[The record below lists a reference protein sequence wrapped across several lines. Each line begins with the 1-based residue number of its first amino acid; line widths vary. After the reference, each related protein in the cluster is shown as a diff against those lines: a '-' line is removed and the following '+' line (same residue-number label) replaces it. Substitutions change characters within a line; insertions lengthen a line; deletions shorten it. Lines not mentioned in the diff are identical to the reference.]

1 MRWKR
6 EACKSGRGQRQ
17 QNERAERGCE
27 LVRTSTETATH
38 PHVYTRHLHS
48 TQLPLLVSIPKRHCN
63 PTRSIYH
70 TVDSSMARL
79 QPKKRRLP
87 YIGKS
92 PSSAPNVPP
101 SQGQSEAPVGGTAAN
116 PGHSSH
122 GFKGKLAA
130 MKSRFIRSHR
140 GPSSSSADPVAPEE
154 AQEDPEL
161 RQVAQDVDTQGLP
174 SKAGP
179 DPEPA
184 LAGDDL
190 DVARQVFES
199 MKPIPRAGEI
209 AVNTVAQASTAV
221 AELQNL
227 SSTYLQPL
235 KIFNNV
241 VTTIANVHPYAQI
254 ALGILTA
261 ASQLLITQANLDNA
275 ISELLKKVGSVY
287 AFLSDD
293 DTIKNID
300 TMRVPLA
307 KIAQVINTC
316 AQFIRDY
323 SETTNFWKRLGKNI
337 MSETQTAINDYSK
350 NLDELMQQYRDCQT
364 WDIQINV
371 YHVLEDLNM
380 EGMAY
385 TGGAGLNTMKKCLE
399 NTRTEILQDIIN
411 WVKDTHPDARRIL
424 WLHGQAGRGKSAIAH
439 TIASWLK
446 DVGGLGS
453 CFCFARDR
461 QAERREEKMLTTI
474 SHDLASRYP
483 AFRRALGRVLAED
496 PSLKMTPDLL
506 QQWQKLILEPLSKA
520 AGSIVGNVV
529 VVIDALDESG
539 GVLSRK
545 HILSLLTSKEGANL
559 PSNFRILLTSRAL
572 SDIERALRD
581 AMNVRAM
588 CLDDVPAELAQRDI
602 TLFVSKEL
610 LSLKDSIGPTEIQQI
625 VHKSNGLFEWA
636 RLACEFV
643 DPNRAFGETVE
654 ERFKSLIAMP
664 SDEGKTLLDGMY
676 ATILGSVVP
685 KSGTPFLRFRSVM
698 QQLLTMLEP
707 LPLAALNHMHSL
719 FPNEEDHYDVVIILQ
734 FMAPVLG
741 GIADH
746 SSPVRPLHASFY
758 DFLTD
763 HSRSGVYFIDTSES
777 SNLAYASLQVLT
789 KELHFNI
796 CRLENS
802 YLSNSQIP
810 DLAKRIKAN
819 ISQHLSYSCKFWAE
833 HLEMAKFDS
842 CLATSVQGIVESEKI
857 LFWIEALS
865 LLGALGSAESCLAI
879 TARWLQGHA
888 GCEVPAALATDGV
901 KFLQCF
907 TTAISC
913 SAPHLYLSAL
923 PFAPST
929 SLFSK

>member
-1 MRWKR
+1 
-6 EACKSGRGQRQ
+6 
-17 QNERAERGCE
+17 
-27 LVRTSTETATH
+27 
-38 PHVYTRHLHS
+38 
-48 TQLPLLVSIPKRHCN
+48 
-63 PTRSIYH
+63 
-70 TVDSSMARL
+70 MARL
-79 QPKKRRLP
+79 QPKKRGFP

-92 PSSAPNVPP
+92 SSSAPNVPP
-101 SQGQSEAPVGGTAAN
+101 VSNLFLPAHQTNGSAKRKSQGQSEAAVGGTAAN
-116 PGHSSH
+116 PGHSGH

-140 GPSSSSADPVAPEE
+140 GPSSSTVDPIASEG
-154 AQEDPEL
+154 AQEDTEP
-161 RQVAQDVDTQGLP
+161 RKVAQDVDTQGLP

-179 DPEPA
+179 DPDPA
-184 LAGDDL
+184 VAGDDL
-190 DVARQVFES
+190 GIAQQVFENI
-199 MKPIPRAGEI
+199 KPIPRAGEI
-209 AVNTVAQASTAV
+209 VVDIVAQTNTAV
-221 AELQNL
+221 ADLENL
-227 SSTYLQPL
+227 SSNYLQPL

-254 ALGILTA
+254 ALSILTA
-261 ASQLLITQANLDNA
+261 ASQLIITQANLDSA
-275 ISELLKKVGSVY
+275 VSELLQKVGSVY
-287 AFLSDD
+287 TFLSKD

-307 KIAQVINTC
+307 NIARVINAC

-323 SETTNFWKRLGKNI
+323 SETTNFWKRLRKNI
-337 MSETQTAINDYSK
+337 MSETQTAIDDYTK
-350 NLDELMQQYRDCQT
+350 ILDELMQQYRDCQT
-364 WDIQINV
+364 RDIQINV
-371 YHVLEDLNM
+371 YRVLEDLNM

-385 TGGAGLNTMKKCLE
+385 TGTAGLNTMKKCLE
-399 NTRTEILQDIIN
+399 NTRKEILQDIIN

-439 TIASWLK
+439 TIASWFK

-474 SHDLASRYP
+474 SRDLANHYP
-483 AFRRALGRVLAED
+483 AFRRALGRVLTED
-496 PSLKMTPDLL
+496 PTLRTTPDVL
-506 QQWQKLILEPLSKA
+506 QQWQKLILKPLSEA
-520 AGSIVGNVV
+520 AGAIAGNVV

-539 GVLSRK
+539 GVSSREN
-545 HILSLLTSKEGANL
+545 ILLLLTSTEAANL
-559 PSNFRILLTSRAL
+559 PSNFRILLTSRP
-572 SDIERALRD
+572 SPDIERALSGGTH
-581 AMNVRAM
+581 VRRM

-602 TLFVSKEL
+602 TQFVSNKL
-610 LSLKDSIGPTEIQQI
+610 DSLKVTIGPTEIQQI

-654 ERFKSLIAMP
+654 ERFKSLTAIP
-664 SDEGKTLLDGMY
+664 SEEGKTLLDGMY

-685 KSGTPFLRFRSVM
+685 KSGIPFQRFCSVM

-707 LPLAALNHMHSL
+707 LPLAALNHMRSL
-719 FPNEEDHYDVVIILQ
+719 FPNEKDHYDVVRILQ

-741 GIADH
+741 GIADG

-763 HSRSGVYFIDTSES
+763 HSRSGVYFIDTSDS
-777 SNLAYASLQVLT
+777 SNLAYASLQVLA
-789 KELHFNI
+789 KELRFNI

-810 DLAKRIKAN
+810 DLPERIKSS
-819 ISQHLSYSCKFWAE
+819 IPQHLSYSCKFWAE
-833 HLEMAKFDS
+833 HLEMARFDS

-865 LLGALGSAESCLAI
+865 LLGALGSAESSLAI
-879 TARWLQGHA
+879 TARWLQ
-888 GCEVPAALATDGV
+888 VV
-901 KFLQCF
+901 KYQQ
-907 TTAISC
+907 
-913 SAPHLYLSAL
+913 H
-923 PFAPST
+923 
-929 SLFSK
+929 